1 MTKRNNSYRML
12 KLMLAMILGVFIS
25 AFSFGAPTAHAYDVT
40 GEEYVIIEDEQIP
53 LDESPEENSG
63 GGAMILL
70 LGGMLLIILVVVIT
84 VVATFVVTAP
94 IADEI

>member
-1 MTKRNNSYRML
+1 MIKRNNSYRML

-40 GEEYVIIEDEQIP
+40 GEAYVIIEDEQIP
-53 LDESPEENSG
+53 LDESPEENN

>member
-1 MTKRNNSYRML
+1 MTNRKYFNCIF

-25 AFSFGAPTAHAYDVT
+25 AFSFGGSTAYASA
-40 GEEYVIIEDEQIP
+40 GEEYVIIDEESVP
-53 LDESPEENSG
+53 LADTPEEEDG
-63 GGAMILL
+63 GGAMIIL

-84 VVATFVVTAP
+84 VVATVISTAP